1 MDEWVERLFDELRQ
15 MRTQMATKED
25 VARLNGRIE
34 RLEQTVAATREDV
47 AALDERIGT
56 IERTMATKEDVVA
69 LDGRIGQL
77 EETVA
82 ANRDDIAALDNRIKR
97 IEQTMATKED
107 VAELPFIR
115 QAVVETLET
124 LRDVST
130 MKQTVVQM
138 QQKIDEIITGQA
150 RQELV
155 LQSLALHLL
164 EHESE
169 IRALKAR

>member
-1 MDEWVERLFDELRQ
+1 
-15 MRTQMATKED
+15 MATKED
-25 VARLNGRIE
+25 VA
-34 RLEQTVAATREDV
+34 
-47 AALDERIGT
+47 
-56 IERTMATKEDVVA
+56 A

-82 ANRDDIAALDNRIKR
+82 ANRDDIAALDSRIGR
-97 IEQTMATKED
+97 MEQTMATKED

-124 LRDVST
+124 LHEISA
-130 MKQTVVQM
+130 MKQTLTEM
-138 QQKIDEIITGQA
+138 QQKVNEVIAGQA

>member
-56 IERTMATKEDVVA
+56 IERTMATKEDV
-69 LDGRIGQL
+69 
-77 EETVA
+77 
-82 ANRDDIAALDNRIKR
+82 
-97 IEQTMATKED
+97 
-107 VAELPFIR
+107 AELPFIR

-124 LRDVST
+124 LNEISA
-130 MKQTVVQM
+130 MKQTLTEV
-138 QQKIDEIITGQA
+138 QQKVNETIAGQA